1 MAGKRASNRD
11 SHMPVP
17 ERTCTVEGND
27 SAYTSLAT
35 VDCEIHVT
43 RLIAA
48 REVTASEG
56 TVAAAAEEEAV

>member
-1 MAGKRASNRD
+1 
-11 SHMPVP
+11 MPVP

-35 VDCEIHVT
+35 VDYEIHVT